1 MCNYLEGKT
10 FIKTEEFKIGE
21 LIVDVYA
28 YNKLVALFDPMSLI
42 REESDMSMKV
52 KYFKNRKEYIVKN
65 IDSKFIYY
73 VDVKIGKNEYKNN
86 KLLVTEEGIYQ
97 LIFSLDC
104 EECERMRHS
113 FAYIL
118 TAYRKRH
125 GWTLKKFLELSYSE
139 RNFIDVDSV
148 VDERCRARYEDTLAL
163 ESAGYINLSVLD
175 FYEAPMLE
183 GYPIFDENI
192 DYYLDNIDKAE
203 LVHKC
208 VYCLKEDRVI
218 EALTKVM
225 GFTEVYIM
233 GEVLKDINVINI
245 KGNSFMSLHG
255 DEIYCKLI
263 SFFKDKPQAAKI
275 FDLMLFEIFR
285 DKDIKNILYKSTV
298 ELYNIQQSLSIKYIF
313 AYRQKLSYLV
323 KVYSSEKAIELAKD
337 YMFSLRK
344 KGK

>member
-1 MCNYLEGKT
+1 MCNYLEEKIFT
-10 FIKTEEFKIGE
+10 KAEEFKIGE
-21 LIVDVYA
+21 LLVDVYA
-28 YNKLVALFDPMSLI
+28 YNKLLTLFDPMSLVK
-42 REESDMSMKV
+42 EESDMSIKA
-52 KYFKNRKEYIVKN
+52 KYFKNRKEYILKN

-86 KLLVTEEGIYQ
+86 KMLVTEEGIYQ
-97 LIFSLDC
+97 LIFKLDC
-104 EECERMRHS
+104 EECERIRRS
-113 FAYIL
+113 FAHIL
-118 TAYRKRH
+118 TSYRKTH
-125 GWTLKKFLELSYSE
+125 GWTLKKFLESTYSE
-139 RNFIDVDSV
+139 RNFIDINSV

-163 ESAGYINLSVLD
+163 EAAGYINLSVLN

-192 DYYLDNIDKAE
+192 DYYLDNIDRAE

-208 VYCLKEDRVI
+208 VYCLREDKVI

-225 GFTEVYIM
+225 GFTEVYIIS
-233 GEVLKDINVINI
+233 EVLKDITVVNI
-245 KGNSFMSLHG
+245 TGNSFMSLHG

-263 SFFKDKPQAAKI
+263 TFFKDKEQAAKI

-298 ELYNIQQSLSIKYIF
+298 DLYHIQQSLSIKYIF

-323 KVYSSEKAIELAKD
+323 KVYSSEKAIEMAKE